1 MSRSEV
7 GMGTTFAAIST
18 RLAAIGIGLAA
29 VVAVLGAITV
39 GGCAK
44 PTERLEPFRAPDKD
58 YGKPLP
64 PGALA
69 LRKIDPKDYPNFG
82 EGYANRARLEEA
94 IRNSLNY
101 LAKKSSQKYFPYGDI
116 SHPRAVASLQR
127 FLEVL
132 VRASSPEALHDAICR
147 EFDVYQSVGCDDRG
161 TVLFTGYY
169 TPIFEGRKQ
178 HEGPFRY
185 PLYAMP
191 PDLVKD
197 EEGNI
202 LGRLTPNG
210 GREPGYPTRREIEQ
224 SRLLD
229 GLEIAYLKSPFEAYV
244 ATVQGSAKLRLADG
258 TLYELGYAANNGHE
272 YTPVSK
278 AMVENGV
285 IRRDEVSLQ
294 RLLQYFSEHPDQI
307 YPYCWKND
315 RYVFFQEVPGGPRG
329 SLNEPVIPYRSIA
342 TDKQVFPRA
351 CLAFIKTL
359 MPTAYGGQISQ
370 QPYAGFA
377 LDQDTGGAIRAAGR
391 CDVYMGVGDQAA
403 ALAGRARAEGK
414 LYYIFI
420 KPSLM
425 TAAR

>member
-1 MSRSEV
+1 MSR
-7 GMGTTFAAIST
+7 
-18 RLAAIGIGLAA
+18 LGIIVCG
-29 VVAVLGAITV
+29 VVAASVLGSCT
-39 GGCAK
+39 K
-44 PTERLEPFRAPDKD
+44 PAEQMEPFKAPGKD

-82 EGYANRARLEEA
+82 AGYANRARLEEA

-101 LAKKSSQKYFPYGDI
+101 LSKKSSQRYFPYGDV
-116 SHPRAVASLQR
+116 SHQRAVASLQR

-132 VRASSPEALHDAICR
+132 ARVNSPEALNDAVCR

-161 TVLFTGYY
+161 TVFFTGYY

-178 HEGPFRY
+178 REGAFRY
-185 PLYAMP
+185 PLYRMP
-191 PDLVKD
+191 PDLMKD

-202 LGRLTPNG
+202 LGRRSPTG
-210 GREPGYPTRREIEQ
+210 GTEPGYPTRREIEQ
-224 SRLLD
+224 GRVLD
-229 GLEIAYLKSPFEAYV
+229 GMEIAYLKTPFEAYV

-278 AMVENGV
+278 AMVDVGV
-285 IRRDEVSLQ
+285 IGRDEVSLQ
-294 RLLQYFSEHPDQI
+294 TLLRYFGQHPEQV

-329 SLNEPVIPYRSIA
+329 SLNEPVIPYRSVA

-351 CLAFIKTL
+351 CLAFVKTN
-359 MPTAYGGQISQ
+359 MPTSYGGQVTQ
-370 QPYAGFA
+370 NPYAAFA

-391 CDVYMGVGDQAA
+391 CDVYMGVGPEAEA
-403 ALAGRARAEGK
+403 VAGRTGSEGA
-414 LYYIFI
+414 LYYIFV
-420 KPSLM
+420 KQ
-425 TAAR
+425 